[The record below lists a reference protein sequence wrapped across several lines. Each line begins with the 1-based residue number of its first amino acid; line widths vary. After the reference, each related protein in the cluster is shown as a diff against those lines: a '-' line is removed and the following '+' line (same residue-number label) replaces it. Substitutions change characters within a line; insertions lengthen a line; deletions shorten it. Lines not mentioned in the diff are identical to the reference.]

1 MIIYTVDMIEK
12 YIGQKVKDPY
22 DRTIGTLTSVYSDV
36 DGVVNAVEILLG
48 DSVFK
53 TFEARMLT
61 IKNGELVL
69 LPEWKFK
76 SMKIIEKLE
85 RGRRRARALEDLY
98 SKGEIPKHTYDEFK
112 AKLTRDL
119 ERLKGEAKEVKELIR
134 KRIHELE
141 DQIVQAEKALTALKV
156 SYIAGEIG
164 ERGYKPAVDIL
175 RQGRDRNL
183 EEKSDAKRV
192 LELIQRLEAA
202 GVELEWEQEERA
214 LEKVEEGESIVGE
227 PLYVEVVQ
235 DTAKSEA

>member
-1 MIIYTVDMIEK
+1 MIIYTVDMIER

-22 DRTIGTLTSVYSDV
+22 DRIIGTLTSIYSDV
-36 DGVVNAVEILLG
+36 DGIVNAVEILIG
-48 DSVFK
+48 DTAFK
-53 TFEARMLT
+53 TFEAGMLT

-69 LPEWKFK
+69 LPEWKYR
-76 SMKIIEKLE
+76 STKIIEKLE

-112 AKLTRDL
+112 AKLIKDL
-119 ERLKGEAKEVKELIR
+119 EKLKSEAKEVKELIR

-141 DQIVQAEKALTALKV
+141 DQIVQAEKAITALKV

-175 RQGRDRNL
+175 RQGRDRDL
-183 EEKSDAKRV
+183 EEKNDAKRV
-192 LELIQRLEAA
+192 LELIQRLETA
-202 GVELEWEQEERA
+202 GVDFEWKQEEKA
-214 LEKVEEGESIVGE
+214 PEKAEEEEGMASGQ
-227 PLYVEVVQ
+227 LYVEVLQ